1 MNNVSK
7 QHITGGLKPRWPKTR
22 VVKWLEWGAIP
33 AVAGLWLPDWSG
45 EYINQ
50 LTSTVSFN
58 YNWFTV
64 PPLVMFIGALV
75 LLKACSEGIKNMGW
89 HYKGVLTGGFLAIVF
104 AVASLV
110 FYFLIVRNQ
119 SLFGAATVLSIIL
132 AAFFAAVFFWF
143 TIAKVAEIS
152 AETRTGI
159 TRNLVAVFAILALF
173 TGLASVAGI
182 YSNNTYFPFTFRLSI
197 GFFTICFGFCRYGVY
212 CYKTQKSIGASF
224 TTKPDEQFWI

>member
-1 MNNVSK
+1 MYKVSK
-7 QHITGGLKPRWPKTR
+7 QHVIGGLKPRWPKTK

-33 AVAGLWLPDWSG
+33 AIAGLWFPDWSG
-45 EYINQ
+45 VYIHQ
-50 LTSTVSFN
+50 LSNTVSFS
-58 YNWFTV
+58 YSWLTL

-75 LLKACSEGIKNMGW
+75 LFKACSEGIKNMGW
-89 HYKGVLTGGFLAIVF
+89 HYKGVLTGGFLAIAF
-104 AVASLV
+104 AAASMG
-110 FYFLIVRNQ
+110 FHFLIGRNQ

-152 AETRTGI
+152 AETRSRR
-159 TRNLVAVFAILALF
+159 TRNLVAVFAIFALF
-173 TGLASVAGI
+173 MGLVSVAGI
-182 YSNNTYFPFTFRLSI
+182 YFNNTFFPFTFRLTI
-197 GFFTICFGFCRYGVY
+197 GFFTVCFGFCRYGVY

>member
-7 QHITGGLKPRWPKTR
+7 QHVTGGLKPRWPKTN

-33 AVAGLWLPDWSG
+33 AIAGLWLPDWSG
-45 EYINQ
+45 EYIHQFTNAAP
-50 LTSTVSFN
+50 FN
-58 YNWFTV
+58 YSWYTL
-64 PPLVMFIGALV
+64 PPLLMFIGALV
-75 LLKACSEGIKNMGW
+75 LFKACSEGIKNMGW
-89 HYKGVLTGGFLAIVF
+89 HYNGVLTGGFLAIIF

-132 AAFFAAVFFWF
+132 AAFFSAVFLWF

-152 AETRTGI
+152 AETRIRI
-159 TRNLVAVFAILALF
+159 TRNFVAVFAILAIF
-173 TGLASVAGI
+173 TGLVSVAGI
-182 YSNNTYFPFTFRLSI
+182 YFNHAYFPLAFRITI
-197 GFFTICFGFCRYGVY
+197 GFFTICFGFCRYGVF
-212 CYKTQKSIGASF
+212 CYKTQKSIGAGF